1 MDGSLPA
8 RCKTCRRNALPAR
21 PGRRIFARRRP
32 FPGRGTVETERVKR
46 VERLGRAVAPDGSVL
61 MLYRR
66 DRDYAIV
73 VDGEELMSTRRH
85 HSEDVL
91 AELVCAP
98 LHDREGARVLI
109 GGLGLGF
116 TLRAALRALAPDA
129 RVVVAEIVE
138 AVIRW
143 NREPEYAL
151 AADALA
157 DPRVDL
163 RHDDVANVLQ
173 ASPGEFDAIMLD
185 VDNGAAALTTK
196 GNAALYR
203 AEGIRRAAA
212 ALRPGGR
219 LAYWSAGEDAAFEA
233 ALRRAGLAV
242 EVTRARAHPGRKT
255 WHTIFVATRPERA
268 ARESSP
274 TSG

>member
-1 MDGSLPA
+1 M
-8 RCKTCRRNALPAR
+8 
-21 PGRRIFARRRP
+21 
-32 FPGRGTVETERVKR
+32 KR
-46 VERLGRAVAPDGSVL
+46 VERLGEGTAPDGSV
-61 MLYRR
+61 MTLYRHDGAYSIR
-66 DRDYAIV
+66 

-91 AELVCAP
+91 AERVCAP
-98 LHDREGARVLI
+98 LAETPDARVLI

-116 TLRAALRALAPDA
+116 TLRAALRALGPDA

-143 NREPEYAL
+143 NQNPDYAL

-163 RHDDVANVLQ
+163 RHDDVGNVLRDH
-173 ASPGEFDAIMLD
+173 PGAFDGIMLD
-185 VDNGAAALTTK
+185 VDNGAAAMTTS

-219 LAYWSAGEDAAFEA
+219 LAYWSAGGDPAFEA

-242 EVTRARAHPGRKT
+242 EVTRVRAHPSLKS
-255 WHTIFVATRPERA
+255 WHTLFIATGP
-268 ARESSP
+268 
-274 TSG
+274 